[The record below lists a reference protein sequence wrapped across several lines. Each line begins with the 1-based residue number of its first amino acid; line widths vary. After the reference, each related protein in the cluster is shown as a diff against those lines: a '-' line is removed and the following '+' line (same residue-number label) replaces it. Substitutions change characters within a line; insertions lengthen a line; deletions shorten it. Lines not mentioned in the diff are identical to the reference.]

1 MLNDDL
7 IQHILGDTA
16 HPLAAPLA
24 AWLAT
29 SPRFAAFVAT
39 YRDKI
44 RKKLRTARDDHSAR
58 DLLLEL
64 ETAYL
69 LLQDRRVTIAYEPY
83 SATKERAPDFAVT
96 WTTKL
101 RFNVEVTRMR
111 TAADDEQHA
120 HIRLG
125 ETVCGKVGQMLP
137 AMPNVLVIVAGN
149 ATQRQLDVDVALR
162 QLKQRIDARDERL
175 FAWYGFRTPAD
186 FVRQYERLSA
196 IVLRSAWDDPIPTV
210 PRLWINRQ
218 AKQSLPAPIRTL
230 LQT

>member
-7 IQHILGDTA
+7 IQHILGDTT

-24 AWLAT
+24 AWLDA
-29 SPRFAAFVAT
+29 SPRFAAFVDT
-39 YRDKI
+39 YRNKI
-44 RKKLRTARDDHSAR
+44 RKKLRTARDEHSAR

-69 LLQDRRVTIAYEPY
+69 LLQDRRVRIEYEPY

-111 TAADDEQHA
+111 TPADDEQHA
-120 HIRLG
+120 HTRLG
-125 ETVCGKVGQMLP
+125 ETICGKVGQMLP
-137 AMPNVLVIVAGN
+137 AMPNVLVVVAAS
-149 ATQRQLDVDVALR
+149 ATLQQLAVDVALH

-186 FVRQYERLSA
+186 FVRQYERLSG
-196 IVLRSAWDDPIPTV
+196 IVLRSAWDDPAPTL
-210 PRLWINRQ
+210 PHLWTNRQ
-218 AKQSLPAPIRTL
+218 AKQPLPAPIRTL